1 MRHGVFS
8 GVITRARRWWGDFAP
23 PLLAAY
29 SSVDC
34 WRYRSRVR
42 PVLVRFSMFRLEFC
56 LFDLNFSDDRLDDS
70 VCVACWVRVDC
81 SVACRPRLGVCGS
94 CVCSGRRPL
103 WREAF
108 WITLAAGN
116 YCNCVLGVVFVL
128 SCCRQARWPW
138 VQFVYLPP
146 DRVCT
151 RSLLSARYYRA
162 AALPNRV
169 QLTSIISI
177 NGEPV

>member
-23 PLLAAY
+23 PPLAAY

-34 WRYRSRVR
+34 WSYRSRVR

-116 YCNCVLGVVFVL
+116 YLCSWCFIRVILL
-128 SCCRQARWPW
+128 STGSLTLRSVR
-138 VQFVYLPP
+138 LPP
-146 DRVCT
+146 ARPRVHSFT
-151 RSLLSARYYRA
+151 PLGTLLPRRRTTK
-162 AALPNRV
+162 PR
-169 QLTSIISI
+169 SI
-177 NGEPV
+177 NVNYFH